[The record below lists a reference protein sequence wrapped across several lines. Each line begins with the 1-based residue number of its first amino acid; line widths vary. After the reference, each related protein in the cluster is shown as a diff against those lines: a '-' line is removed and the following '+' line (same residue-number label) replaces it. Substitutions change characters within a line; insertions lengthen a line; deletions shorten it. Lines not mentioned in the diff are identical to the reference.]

1 MSNVRRRD
9 LVKGEE
15 VQCWEQLH
23 FLATAPR
30 CVLSK
35 ESVAKVRTS
44 MYRESNLGRFGISSS
59 TLPLVKSMHA
69 TALARTGLRPSPP
82 VALVSTGGEPNQ
94 TKATVPPFRS
104 VPVGSVKSRMAAAQA
119 TTPNPSIEGM
129 PKRLRLL
136 VTPHVKR

>member
-9 LVKGEE
+9 LVKREE
-15 VQCWEQLH
+15 VRRLEKPHIRAIARWWC
-23 FLATAPR
+23 F
-30 CVLSK
+30 SK
-35 ESVAKVRTS
+35 ESVAKARTS
-44 MYRESNLGRFGISSS
+44 MYRQSNLGHIGFCSS

-69 TALARTGLRPSPP
+69 TALARTGLRPSPS
-82 VALVSTGGEPNQ
+82 VVLVSTGGEPKQ
-94 TKATVPPFRS
+94 MKATVPPFRS
-104 VPVGSVKSRMAAAQA
+104 VPVGSAESTMVATQT